1 MHRFFRRTTAV
12 LAMGVLGACSARDGA
27 GTKPD
32 SKASSGAKPT
42 AVTINATEYAFEM
55 PAQIPAGI
63 VTFNLAT
70 RGKELHH
77 AIVVRLDQGKTVD
90 DMREAL
96 KQPGPPPPWAHPL
109 GGPNA
114 PDPAGESEATLS
126 LAPGRYAVICF
137 IPSPGG
143 VPHFAKGMLTG
154 FEATAGSGGQSEPD
168 RDVAIQLTDYAFT
181 LSTPLTAGTHRIR
194 VENRGPQ
201 LHEVA
206 LAQLAPGK
214 TAEDVT
220 KWESGGLKTPPPV
233 TRFLGGA
240 SPMAPSGV
248 VTFPV
253 TLERGNYV
261 LICFV
266 PDAKDGRSHAAHGMV
281 LQFTIN

>member
-1 MHRFFRRTTAV
+1 MHRFIRRITAV
-12 LAMGVLGACSARDGA
+12 LAMGVLGACPAREGA
-27 GTKPD
+27 DTKAD
-32 SKASSGAKPT
+32 SKTSSGAGPT
-42 AVTINATEYAFEM
+42 SVTITATDYAFEM
-55 PAQIPAGI
+55 PAQIPAGV
-63 VTFNLAT
+63 VTFKLAS

-96 KQPGPPPPWAHPL
+96 KQPGPPPPWARPL

-114 PDPAGESEATLS
+114 PDPAGDTEATLS

-143 VPHFAKGMLTG
+143 VPHFAKGMVAG
-154 FEATAGSGGQSEPD
+154 FEATTGSGGQAEPD
-168 RDVAIQLTDYAFT
+168 RDVAIELTDYSFT
-181 LSTPLTAGTHRIR
+181 LSAPLTAGTHRIR
-194 VENRGPQ
+194 VENGGPQ
-201 LHEVA
+201 LHEVVV
-206 LAQLAPGK
+206 AQLAPGK

-220 KWESGGLKTPPPV
+220 KWEAGGLKTAPPV

-240 SPMAPSGV
+240 SPMAPNGV

-253 TLERGNYV
+253 TLERGEYV
-261 LICFV
+261 LICFI

-281 LQFTIN
+281 RQFTIN

>member
-1 MHRFFRRTTAV
+1 MHRFIRRSTVV
-12 LAMGVLGACSARDGA
+12 LAMGVLAACSTRDGA
-27 GTKPD
+27 DTKPD
-32 SKASSGAKPT
+32 SKAAGGGPT
-42 AVTINATEYAFEM
+42 TVTITATDYAFTL
-55 PAQIPAGI
+55 PAEIPAGI
-63 VTFNLAT
+63 VTFKLAT

-96 KQPGPPPPWAHPL
+96 KRPGPPPPWAHPL

-114 PDPAGESEATLS
+114 PDPAGDSEATLA

-143 VPHFAKGMLTG
+143 VPHFAKGMLAG
-154 FEATAGSGGQSEPD
+154 FEVTPGSGGQTEPD
-168 RDVAIQLTDYAFT
+168 RDVAIRLTDYAFT
-181 LSTPLTAGTHRIR
+181 LSAPLTAGTHRIR
-194 VENRGPQ
+194 VENAGPQ
-201 LHEVA
+201 LHEVV

-220 KWESGGLKTPPPV
+220 KWEAGGLKTPPPV

-240 SPMAPSGV
+240 SPMETNGV
-248 VTFPV
+248 LTFPV
-253 TLERGNYV
+253 RLERGDYV

-281 LQFTIN
+281 QQFTVN